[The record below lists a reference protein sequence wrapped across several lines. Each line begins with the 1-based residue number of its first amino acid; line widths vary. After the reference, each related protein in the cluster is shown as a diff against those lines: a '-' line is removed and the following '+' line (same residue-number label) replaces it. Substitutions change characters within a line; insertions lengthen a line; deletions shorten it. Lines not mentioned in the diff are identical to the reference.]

1 MRTRVLLKVAALAG
15 ILALTGCAA
24 KVAQPNQYSGFLKD
38 YSSLKETTSAS
49 GKPELRWIDPN
60 FNPANYD
67 NIVYHPVTYYPVP
80 KPTTQVGEKAL
91 QDILNYTNKELK
103 QAISERKPLATTAGK
118 RSLIFRGA
126 ITGVD
131 SSKEGLQFYE
141 VIPVAMIVAG
151 TQAATGHRTMDTNLY
166 FEAEVIDASTNK
178 PVIKV
183 VRKGEGKTLANE
195 NTPLTV
201 DTLKQVI
208 DDMAVDAVKFD
219 LSALIVPAPSD
230 DGAVFLQPPQA
241 SLRRSNSCSGLAN
254 ITRLPSRI
262 SASPITALLC
272 QTYPS

>member
-1 MRTRVLLKVAALAG
+1 MGYPRRSVVCASLLYR
-15 ILALTGCAA
+15 CA
-24 KVAQPNQYSGFLKD
+24 P
-38 YSSLKETTSAS
+38 AS
-49 GKPELRWIDPN
+49 RRR
-60 FNPANYD
+60 
-67 NIVYHPVTYYPVP
+67 
-80 KPTTQVGEKAL
+80 VGEKAL

-219 LSALIVPAPSD
+219 PS
-230 DGAVFLQPPQA
+230 Q
-241 SLRRSNSCSGLAN
+241 R
-254 ITRLPSRI
+254 
-262 SASPITALLC
+262 
-272 QTYPS
+272 

>member
-91 QDILNYTNKELK
+91 Q
-103 QAISERKPLATTAGK
+103 

-151 TQAATGHRTMDTNLY
+151 TQAATGHRTMDTDLY

-219 LSALIVPAPSD
+219 PS
-230 DGAVFLQPPQA
+230 Q
-241 SLRRSNSCSGLAN
+241 R
-254 ITRLPSRI
+254 
-262 SASPITALLC
+262 
-272 QTYPS
+272 